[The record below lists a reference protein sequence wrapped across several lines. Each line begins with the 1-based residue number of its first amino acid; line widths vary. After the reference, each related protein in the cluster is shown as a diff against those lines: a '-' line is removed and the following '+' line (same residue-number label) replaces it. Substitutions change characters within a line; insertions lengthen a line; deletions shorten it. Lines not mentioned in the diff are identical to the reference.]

1 MDIIFEDIEKEI
13 QIDYT
18 ANMRGGLM
26 STVHNH
32 SAYEIYILEKG
43 ERTYI
48 IDDTFVE
55 LSDGDVAL
63 IRPFELHN
71 TDGGAYSRYLLYF
84 KETYLDRYFTEEAK
98 SRLLSL
104 FQYKKLTLTPEAHK
118 ILKSLLLTLKN
129 DTNNFLCF
137 CQIMEIFLNH
147 AAAAA
152 HATVSKK
159 NKLISEIVEYAAN
172 HYLEIESLNAL
183 AGRFFITKEY
193 LCRLFKKETG
203 MSVVT
208 YLTTHKLQL
217 AREKLEFT
225 KDSIAEIAA
234 ACGFHSTMY
243 FCKKFKTALGISP
256 GEYRKQ
262 NCK

>member
-84 KETYLDRYFTEEAK
+84 KEAYLDRYFTEEAK

-104 FQYKKLTLTPEAHK
+104 FQYKKLTLPPEAHK
-118 ILKSLLLTLKN
+118 ILKNLLLRFK
-129 DTNNFLCF
+129 
-137 CQIMEIFLNH
+137 IRLNG
-147 AAAAA
+147 
-152 HATVSKK
+152 T
-159 NKLISEIVEYAAN
+159 I
-172 HYLEIESLNAL
+172 AL
-183 AGRFFITKEY
+183 ASLEST
-193 LCRLFKKETG
+193 
-203 MSVVT
+203 SV
-208 YLTTHKLQL
+208 
-217 AREKLEFT
+217 
-225 KDSIAEIAA
+225 AEIHRIRLNV
-234 ACGFHSTMY
+234 G
-243 FCKKFKTALGISP
+243 
-256 GEYRKQ
+256 Q
-262 NCK
+262 